1 VKVIPLVIP
10 EDASREAFRALL
22 AAHIK
27 KRRFGSA
34 YRKRARTLRYNGKG
48 RRKTLRKT
56 ERDAKILPAREA
68 SSASAEAERN
78 RKDAA

>member
-1 VKVIPLVIP
+1 MKVIPLVIP

-34 YRKRARTLRYNGKG
+34 YRKRVRTLRYNGKG
-48 RRKTLRKT
+48 RRKTPQKA
-56 ERDAKILPAREA
+56 EKSVLPARAAKAGKMEA
-68 SSASAEAERN
+68 A
-78 RKDAA
+78 